1 MQTKRYP
8 NDLTDAP
15 WFTIAPVLLRVVRT
29 DGRRSVDL
37 QEVPNAIRYLARSGV
52 GRRILPKDFPTWKTV

>member
-1 MQTKRYP
+1 MVYNR
-8 NDLTDAP
+8 ASSS
-15 WFTIAPVLLRVVRT
+15 AGART

-52 GRRILPKDFPTWKTV
+52 GRRILPKDFPPWKTV